1 MTAGRWIGL
10 RAAVLALALAP
21 VAAGACSVVKG
32 YRVPTNFELVRDADL
47 IVVGTVVPDKPYRA
61 GSEDEPTLRLKPV
74 RFLKG
79 GPTARHL
86 TLGGMLELPRG
97 GETRSFR
104 PVYTRLDEAHPSV
117 WLGACSR
124 QFYAPETLVVAM
136 FREDGDQWVQYS
148 PPFARAIEDVPD
160 ADRADWV
167 RAAELY
173 VRIAA
178 MPAAARAGALRA
190 EQAKLAGSE
199 TPADRDLVRDIVVA
213 LNPKQAPA
221 PDLFDRNEALGE
233 KLSAD
238 LGEDD

>member
-1 MTAGRWIGL
+1 VTAHRRIALLG
-10 RAAVLALALAP
+10 AVLALAMAP
-21 VAAGACSVVKG
+21 VAAQACSVVKG

-47 IVVGTVVPDKPYRA
+47 IVIGTVEVDKPYRA

-86 TLGGMLELPRG
+86 TLNGMLDLPRG
-97 GETRSFR
+97 AETRRFR

-124 QFYAPETLVVAM
+124 QFYATDTLVVAM
-136 FREDGDQWVQYS
+136 FREQGDKWVEYA

-167 RAAELY
+167 RAAALY

-178 MPAAARAGALRA
+178 MPAAAQADALRA
-190 EQAKLAGSE
+190 EQAKLSGSAVQ
-199 TPADRDLVRDIVVA
+199 ADRDLVRDIAAA
-213 LNPKQAPA
+213 LDPKRPPA
-221 PDLFDRNEALGE
+221 PDLFDRTEALGE
-233 KLSAD
+233 KLSVD
-238 LGEDD
+238 LGDRD